1 MPIALTLFVSLLVAF
16 MSEESVLFIVGAH
29 HDESGWYAEPIVA
42 INGGKLRGIVN
53 PSDTSFAPYKK
64 FTAEY
69 FRIGRQYPVFR
80 NDKRLGVMT
89 VTEPDSFFAC
99 MQIIAGVNVTL
110 GGQEKITSDEP
121 ALAYA
126 DAKLRKIFATA
137 STTPRDSAQAVH
149 LAQKEFTAKKVAKA
163 AVKKLQLNRIRSV
176 DLDGDGSF
184 EQIATFETTQSV
196 YSKQLKMDMMMIYFL
211 TIVIDEEKV
220 IYSFY
225 TSGAEEGDEQG
236 NFASRQ
242 DIAGIT
248 DVDMD
253 GVAEIVFR
261 NFYYEAWDYT
271 IVGRTAGQWKQRW
284 QGGGGGC

>member
-1 MPIALTLFVSLLVAF
+1 MPHALTLLVSLLVAF
-16 MSEESVLFIVGAH
+16 MSEESVLFIVDAH

-42 INGGKLRGIVN
+42 INGGKLRDIVN

-69 FRIGRQYPVFR
+69 FRTGRQYQIFR
-80 NDKRLGVMT
+80 NDMRLGVMT

-99 MQIIAGVNVTL
+99 MQLVAGVTVKL
-110 GGQEKITSDEP
+110 AGQHKITSGEP

-126 DAKLRKIFATA
+126 DAKLRKDFATA
-137 STTPRDSAQAVH
+137 STTPQDTAQALQ
-149 LAQKEFTAKKVAKA
+149 LAQKEFTAKKLSKA
-163 AVKKLQLNRIRSV
+163 GLKKLQLNRIRTV
-176 DLDGDGSF
+176 DLDGDGNF
-184 EQIATFETTQSV
+184 EQIATFETSRSV
-196 YSKQLKMDMMMIYFL
+196 YSKQIKMDMMMIYFL
-211 TIVIDEEKV
+211 TLVIDDGKV
-220 IYSFY
+220 AYSFY
-225 TSGAEEGDEQG
+225 ISGAEEGDEQG

-248 DVDMD
+248 DIDMD

-271 IVGRTAGQWKQRW
+271 IVGRKAGKWKQQW